1 MQSSY
6 NVIKNSSILPSGEKL
21 IDTSYCPDL
30 SSEEVETSIV
40 SDEESENYNNLV
52 KSMLEN
58 ARKRSEEIIFQAQKD
73 AENFKEKSYSEGY
86 EKGLKDGF
94 DKAYNET
101 VVVESRRAEEIKKSA
116 EKILFNAKL
125 EYESY
130 LKEKTEEIKLLSITI
145 AENVLMREVRDKNG
159 INEMILN
166 ALEDSKNAETFIIKC
181 NSQHGEEIK
190 ENLMSWK
197 ASLSFKGDIFVVM
210 DDSISI
216 GRAIIEKNNGKIEV
230 GIEAGLSK
238 IKELLEGD

>member
-6 NVIKNSSILPSGEKL
+6 NVIKNSSILPIGEKL
-21 IDTSYCPDL
+21 INTQYCPDISSDECETSAL
-30 SSEEVETSIV
+30 SEE
-40 SDEESENYNNLV
+40 ESQNYNNLIE
-52 KSMLEN
+52 SMLEN
-58 ARKRSEEIIFQAQKD
+58 ARRRSEEIIFQAQKD
-73 AENFKEKSYSEGY
+73 AENFKEKSYAEGY
-86 EKGLKDGF
+86 EKGLKVGF
-94 DKAYNET
+94 DKAYNDT
-101 VVVESRRAEEIKKSA
+101 VVVESQRAEEIKKSA

-130 LKEKTEEIKLLSITI
+130 LKEKTEEIKLLSVTI
-145 AENVLMREVRDKNG
+145 AENILMREVSNKDG

-181 NSQHGEEIK
+181 NSKHGEEIK

-197 ASLSFKGDIFVVM
+197 AKLSFKGDIFIVM

-216 GRAIIEKNNGKIEV
+216 GKAIIEKNNGKVEV